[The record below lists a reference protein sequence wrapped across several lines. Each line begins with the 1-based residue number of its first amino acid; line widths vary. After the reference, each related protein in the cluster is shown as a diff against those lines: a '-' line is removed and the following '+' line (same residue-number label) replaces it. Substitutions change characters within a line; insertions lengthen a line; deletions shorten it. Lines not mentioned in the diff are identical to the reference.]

1 MIEKKLKNERV
12 REKTCTYERARK
24 AVNRKST
31 QQQQHP
37 TEGNE
42 MYVSNQ
48 PTPSAKFRSVAELCH
63 NMRARDRSAFR
74 YESSSSSSSSTFSSA
89 SLRGRSR
96 RNSSIIE
103 EEKGEDRDDASIVK
117 SNHNPSYNVAR
128 SELERECADSIA
140 AIDPSLHSY
149 VNYFKVI
156 EHVIKFA
163 AYREVLERNAALRC
177 QLDIASEDMSIVQ
190 GKNAVLRENVQDLS
204 ARLSSETKR
213 RRASETALFV
223 ICGFIVCM
231 TVAAGC
237 VLRRNRSTRVTPPVE
252 DGAAED
258 TCEGSKMISAPEFY
272 AYADDPDADNDEGAL
287 LLAYA
292 YGMNTLA
299 MVVSF
304 FVTGERVRL
313 GQI

>member
-1 MIEKKLKNERV
+1 MNIFEESSG
-12 REKTCTYERARK
+12 K
-24 AVNRKST
+24 AINRGST
-31 QQQQHP
+31 QQP

-42 MYVSNQ
+42 MFVSN
-48 PTPSAKFRSVAELCH
+48 TPASSSAEFKSVAELCH
-63 NMRARDRSAFR
+63 AMRARDRSAFR
-74 YESSSSSSSSTFSSA
+74 YEGSSSSSSTFSS
-89 SLRGRSR
+89 SSIRSKSR
-96 RNSSIIE
+96 SNSSISE
-103 EEKGEDRDDASIVK
+103 EEEECRNDANRDTILLM
-117 SNHNPSYNVAR
+117 NSYPYSSDIAR
-128 SELERECADSIA
+128 SELERESADIID
-140 AIDPSLHSY
+140 AIDPSLRSY
-149 VNYFKVI
+149 VNYFKLI
-156 EHVIKFA
+156 ESVIKFA

-177 QLDIASEDMSIVQ
+177 QLAIASEDMSIVQ